1 MNESAGL
8 AQNTFSLNLF
18 SPREISSKVFNS
30 LRNFNVRRT
39 STSLRGRPT
48 ANAFQ
53 RQANRAFVV
62 MDQTMMHLD
71 HVWDDT
77 IATHYFVSGPLLVD
91 LTSAINLTMVL
102 SPKRAVM
109 MDKIHD
115 NCRLVPL

>member
-39 STSLRGRPT
+39 
-48 ANAFQ
+48 AFQ